1 MTITEI
7 LSRGDLFTDLSTEQ
21 LAAIATYCQ
30 EVTCPEGNTLFREG
44 QEATQLFILLKGKVN
59 LQVWLAAQRQNITV
73 EVISQPYQTIG
84 WSGLVT
90 PYYYTATALCLA
102 NSRLLALDGQV
113 FLRLLEQDP
122 VTGFVVMRRITKVIC
137 DRLRNSR
144 VALLKFI
151 DAEGSEN

>member
-1 MTITEI
+1 MTISEI
-7 LSRGDLFTDLSTEQ
+7 LSQGDLFAALSTEQ
-21 LAAIATYCQ
+21 LTAIAAYCH
-30 EVTCPEGNTLFREG
+30 EITCDEGKTLFREG
-44 QEATQLFILLKGKVN
+44 QEATQLFILLEGKVN
-59 LQVWLAAQRQNITV
+59 LQVWLAAHRENITV
-73 EVISQPYQTIG
+73 EVITQPYQTIG

-90 PYYYTATALCLA
+90 PYFYTATALCQT
-102 NSRLLALDGQV
+102 NSRLLALDGHA

-122 VTGFVVMRRITKVIC
+122 VTGFVVMRRITEVIC